1 MVTDILQDTEISSTE
16 PHRPPETAGGGRWL
30 ARGLLIGGLLVIVT
44 TALAMMPSSEAPDEN
59 SPRLTHTVK
68 RGDLVVSVTESG
80 TLESSDN
87 VEIKCQVRGRN
98 TVTYVV
104 ESGTYVYPGDLLVQ
118 LDTLFIEE
126 QIDERTKYALWSRS
140 GAESSAA
147 KVVAATLAVSA
158 YEQGKYIADL
168 MTLEKDLA
176 IAEATLVTARNM
188 LNHEQ
193 SLWERGYR
201 SQQDVVQAQNGLLRA
216 EYSVGLKQTEI
227 EVLKKFTRRELLE
240 SLKGDLKAI
249 KANHKANVERAEADA
264 SRRDRAVTE
273 HGHCEIKADRE
284 GLVIYPSA
292 AAWKNAPD
300 IELGATVH
308 KDQILLL
315 MPDMKKM
322 QVKVGIHESLID
334 RVEAGLEARVTI
346 SGRILESEVEEVAS
360 VAQPAG
366 WWTGN
371 VVKYDTAVRLPS
383 VDGLKPGMSA
393 EVEVILARH
402 ENVLTVPVTAVVE
415 SERGTF
421 CWAMVDGKPKRKAVT
436 VGDANDVFVMI
447 EAGLDEG
454 DEVVLNPMAFVEEA
468 QSEVLKPQTDNSKDV
483 KEVPPADP
491 KSREVWPPK
500 PAPKS

>member
-1 MVTDILQDTEISSTE
+1 MWCLEL
-16 PHRPPETAGGGRWL
+16 PEVVVC
-30 ARGLLIGGLLVIVT
+30 RG
-44 TALAMMPSSEAPDEN
+44 
-59 SPRLTHTVK
+59 
-68 RGDLVVSVTESG
+68 
-80 TLESSDN
+80 
-87 VEIKCQVRGRN
+87 
-98 TVTYVV
+98 
-104 ESGTYVYPGDLLVQ
+104 
-118 LDTLFIEE
+118 
-126 QIDERTKYALWSRS
+126 
-140 GAESSAA
+140 
-147 KVVAATLAVSA
+147 
-158 YEQGKYIADL
+158 
-168 MTLEKDLA
+168 
-176 IAEATLVTARNM
+176 
-188 LNHEQ
+188 
-193 SLWERGYR
+193 
-201 SQQDVVQAQNGLLRA
+201 
-216 EYSVGLKQTEI
+216 
-227 EVLKKFTRRELLE
+227 
-240 SLKGDLKAI
+240 
-249 KANHKANVERAEADA
+249 ERAVIEY
-264 SRRDRAVTE
+264 
-273 HGHCEIKADRE
+273 GHCEIKAERE

-315 MPDMKKM
+315 MPDMQKM
-322 QVKVGIHESLID
+322 QVQVGIHESLID

-371 VVKYDTAVRLPS
+371 VVKYDTTVRLPS

-447 EAGLDEG
+447 EAGLGEG

-468 QSEVLKPQTDNSKDV
+468 QSEVLKLQKDNSKDV

-491 KSREVWPPK
+491 KSMEVWPPK
-500 PAPKS
+500 PALKS